1 MIFSFFADDCPCAGK
16 THTWNKQGGFPVYGK
31 LERHQ
36 QSISLAPFLQLL
48 YFIGRS
54 SSMIKS
60 FTATIPNA
68 KEEIV

>member
-1 MIFSFFADDCPCAGK
+1 
-16 THTWNKQGGFPVYGK
+16 VYGK